1 VTLSLPARVYLLA
14 CGGVKGRISDRRRV
28 ALLVRAAVVTDLLLR
43 DRLADDGGKAG
54 VTGRGPTGDLLLDD
68 VLANLAEDGPRP
80 WRSLVRRDGADT
92 LKSLELQLV
101 AAGLL
106 REHTTRLLG
115 RSVLELADPEAAR
128 REEARV
134 EAALRDPVSE
144 VDSGDAALAALAAA
158 AGVGV
163 SRRDAWANSA
173 RLAELAGR
181 AGPAVPALRHLV
193 RRQRAVRSGG
203 HG

>member
-1 VTLSLPARVYLLA
+1 MTLSLPARAYLLA
-14 CGGVKGRISDRRRV
+14 CGGAKGRISDRRRV
-28 ALLVRAAVVTDLLLR
+28 ALLVRAAVATDLLQR
-43 DRLADDGGKAG
+43 GRLADQSGKAG

-68 VLANLAEDGPRP
+68 VLANVAEDGPRP

-106 REHTTRLLG
+106 REHTTRVLG
-115 RSVLELADPEAAR
+115 RSVLELTDPAAAH
-128 REEARV
+128 REQARV

-158 AGVGV
+158 AGIGV
-163 SRRDAWANSA
+163 PRRDFRANSA
-173 RLAELAGR
+173 RLNELAGR
-181 AGPAVPALRHLV
+181 AGPAVPALRRLV

>member
-1 VTLSLPARVYLLA
+1 M
-14 CGGVKGRISDRRRV
+14 
-28 ALLVRAAVVTDLLLR
+28 LVRAAVVTDLLHR
-43 DRLADDGGKAG
+43 GRLADHGGKAG

-92 LKSLELQLV
+92 LRSLELQLV
-101 AAGLL
+101 AANLL
-106 REHTTRLLG
+106 RERKTGLLG
-115 RSVLELADPEAAR
+115 RSVLELADPAAAR
-128 REEARV
+128 RERARV

-144 VDSGDAALAALAAA
+144 VDSGDAALATLAAA
-158 AGVGV
+158 AGIGF
-163 SRRDAWANSA
+163 SPRDFRADSA

-181 AGPAVPALRHLV
+181 AGPAVPALRRLV